1 MSDFADRTIDRISAE
16 EAAVA
21 SYLRLRQY
29 ERSLEPQDWA
39 CICLDDGDPVAV
51 FGTHHADVVL
61 KHPVM
66 DDDPDIWMTV
76 QRQPDGRWMVRRKS
90 PDMSQKEAEQLLGQ
104 WTPGS
109 TT

>member
-1 MSDFADRTIDRISAE
+1 MSDFADRAIDRISAE
-16 EAAVA
+16 EAAIA
-21 SYLRLRQY
+21 SYLRSLQY
-29 ERSLEPQDWA
+29 KRRRERQDWA
-39 CICLDDGDPVAV
+39 CICLVDGDPVAV

-61 KHPVM
+61 KHSVM
-66 DDDPDIWMTV
+66 DDDPDTWMTV

-90 PDMSQKEAEQLLGQ
+90 PDMSQEEAEQLLGQ